1 MLVRRELPVLLLVKD
16 RLIVGEHSGWGR
28 EGSIADDA
36 KTNGGHPC
44 ITHSLRGG
52 FARTERMMRFLFGV
66 LVGASVMYWYLTGQ
80 IPYRDEAERW
90 FRGAAASY
98 KSESHH
104 NEADRVIGGGKATHA
119 P

>member
-1 MLVRRELPVLLLVKD
+1 MRVRRELPVLSLLED

-28 EGSIADDA
+28 EGSNADDA
-36 KTNGGHPC
+36 KTDGGDPC
-44 ITHSLRGG
+44 IAHSLRGD
-52 FARTERMMRFLFGV
+52 FARTERMMRFLFGA

-90 FRGAAASY
+90 FHGAASSY
-98 KSESHH
+98 KGESHH
-104 NEADRVIGGGKATHA
+104 SEADRIIGGGKATHA